1 MKRFILVDGNS
12 LMYRAY
18 YGMQRVMT
26 NSKGLPTNAIYA
38 FARMMNHLCD
48 SEYDAILVAFDAGKV
63 TFRHEIMQ
71 DYKAG
76 RAPMPNEMRAQI
88 AYIKE
93 FLDLKRIKRYEI
105 SLYEADD
112 IIGSMANKAK
122 KEGFHVDIYS
132 SDRDLLQLI
141 DDDICVHM
149 TKKGMTEL
157 EDFDKTHFKEV
168 YDLDVSQFVDLKAL
182 MGDKSDN
189 LIGVPGIGEKKAIKY
204 LKEYN
209 SLANLLENVANIK
222 GKDQERFLEYK
233 EVALK
238 CKEMATI
245 LKEAPIELEVSDCL
259 KKEENIEL
267 LHKFYQDLEFHSFLK
282 ETKKKDVAVSYEIVN
297 SLDRLKEVLIPKSY
311 IVIENSDSNYHK
323 AYIIALGI
331 VNEKGNFII
340 EPNLFKSSI
349 LKEYLENDN
358 DKIVYDYKR
367 MFVSLKHFD
376 ISVKGIAFDLYL
388 AAYLLN
394 SKVTKNEFK
403 VVCDYFL
410 PTEIKYDEEVY
421 GKGAK
426 RKVPAKEVIY
436 PNIILKALGL
446 KEAYPLAYNKLLE
459 TEQLELLTNVEIPLS
474 YTLGKMEYNGLKV
487 DLEELNN
494 QDLKLSANIKE
505 LEEKIYAY
513 ANQEFNISSPKQLA
527 EVLFV
532 NMALPYPKSSKKGY
546 STDIS
551 ILEAIKEVHPII
563 PLIIDYRQNTKLY
576 STYIK
581 GLKEQIFNDGK
592 VHTIFCQAITET
604 GRLSSVEPNLQN
616 IPIRTP
622 LGHLIRKIFIPDHS
636 DEIMFSADYSQIEL
650 RVLAALANVKHFINA
665 FNNNED
671 IHASTARE
679 IFNHE
684 DITPLERRK
693 AKAVNF
699 GIVYGISAYGL
710 AQDIDV
716 SSYEAKEFI
725 DRYNEINPEIN
736 LYMAKVLAFCKE
748 NGYVKT
754 IFNRRR
760 YIPEINSS
768 NFMEREYA
776 KRMAMNAPIQGSA
789 ADIIKIA
796 MINIDK
802 ALEEGRF
809 KSKMLVQVHDELVFD
824 VYEDELESLKELV
837 ISKMNNAVKLIVPL
851 EVGTGTGKNWY
862 ELK

>member
-1 MKRFILVDGNS
+1 M
-12 LMYRAY
+12 
-18 YGMQRVMT
+18 
-26 NSKGLPTNAIYA
+26 
-38 FARMMNHLCD
+38 
-48 SEYDAILVAFDAGKV
+48 
-63 TFRHEIMQ
+63 
-71 DYKAG
+71 
-76 RAPMPNEMRAQI
+76 
-88 AYIKE
+88 
-93 FLDLKRIKRYEI
+93 
-105 SLYEADD
+105 
-112 IIGSMANKAK
+112 
-122 KEGFHVDIYS
+122 
-132 SDRDLLQLI
+132 
-141 DDDICVHM
+141 
-149 TKKGMTEL
+149 
-157 EDFDKTHFKEV
+157 
-168 YDLDVSQFVDLKAL
+168 
-182 MGDKSDN
+182 
-189 LIGVPGIGEKKAIKY
+189 
-204 LKEYN
+204 
-209 SLANLLENVANIK
+209 
-222 GKDQERFLEYK
+222 
-233 EVALK
+233 
-238 CKEMATI
+238 
-245 LKEAPIELEVSDCL
+245 
-259 KKEENIEL
+259 
-267 LHKFYQDLEFHSFLK
+267 
-282 ETKKKDVAVSYEIVN
+282 
-297 SLDRLKEVLIPKSY
+297 
-311 IVIENSDSNYHK
+311 
-323 AYIIALGI
+323 
-331 VNEKGNFII
+331 
-340 EPNLFKSSI
+340 
-349 LKEYLENDN
+349 
-358 DKIVYDYKR
+358 
-367 MFVSLKHFD
+367 
-376 ISVKGIAFDLYL
+376 
-388 AAYLLN
+388 
-394 SKVTKNEFK
+394 
-403 VVCDYFL
+403 
-410 PTEIKYDEEVY
+410 
-421 GKGAK
+421 
-426 RKVPAKEVIY
+426 
-436 PNIILKALGL
+436 

-459 TEQLELLTNVEIPLS
+459 TEQLELLTNIEIPLS

-505 LEEKIYAY
+505 LEEKIYGY
-513 ANQEFNISSPKQLA
+513 AKQEFNISSPKQLA

-581 GLKEQIFNDGK
+581 GLREQIFNDGK

-802 ALEEGRF
+802 ALEEGHF